1 MFPAELLPIAAF
13 MLVATP
19 IALTFRYWFLHR
31 TAVAREQARTERMRQ
46 ALRSTVP
53 AERAE
58 ILRALRGLEAGPS
71 DQPDR
76 LDDDR

>member
-19 IALTFRYWFLHR
+19 IARYWFLHR
-31 TAVAREQARTERMRQ
+31 TTVARERARTERMDR
-46 ALRSTVP
+46 ALDSTTP

-58 ILRALRGLEAGPS
+58 ILRALRELEAAPAERSEIGE
-71 DQPDR
+71 
-76 LDDDR
+76 